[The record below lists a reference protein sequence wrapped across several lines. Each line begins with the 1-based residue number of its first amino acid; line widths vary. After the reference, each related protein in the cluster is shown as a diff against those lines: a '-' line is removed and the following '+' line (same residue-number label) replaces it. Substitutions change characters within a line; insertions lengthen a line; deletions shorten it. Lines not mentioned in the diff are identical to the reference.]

1 MSRKWMF
8 GVIVGAAVLAI
19 LAIGV
24 AQSRADKDAP
34 DFTGAWRLDAAK
46 SEMPGRPGGFGGMG
60 RGGFR
65 RGGGEM
71 RHGGG
76 EPGGGPEGDRPRR
89 GPALP
94 PFFRIAQQSDQV
106 DFSDSTGAL
115 FQEIRI
121 GSKTPNQGGANPS
134 EEVSRLTG
142 SWANGTLEVEREGR
156 RGGLMLQKYK
166 LEDHGHTLEIR
177 IERKGSG
184 QRSDGSGRGFGA
196 RGPIKLVY
204 RRAA

>member
-65 RGGGEM
+65 RG
-71 RHGGG
+71 
-76 EPGGGPEGDRPRR
+76 
-89 GPALP
+89 PALP

-121 GSKTPNQGGANPS
+121 GSKTPNQGEANPS

-142 SWANGTLEVEREGR
+142 SWANGALEVEREGR

>member
-8 GVIVGAAVLAI
+8 GIIVGAAVLAI

-46 SEMPGRPGGFGGMG
+46 SEMPGS
-60 RGGFR
+60 
-65 RGGGEM
+65 GEM

-121 GSKTPNQGGANPS
+121 GSNTPNQGEANPS

-142 SWANGTLEVEREGR
+142 SWANGALEVEREGR

-196 RGPIKLVY
+196 RAPIKLVY